1 MNLKAYGAMLVFLA
15 ATAGRPVF
23 AAQEAECRGVAA
35 GVVAALRASGEVVGE
50 DAVEAAI
57 LGARRGCEAA
67 MMSGVPSGGDG
78 PANAAKAE
86 DEGSFWNIFGDGDD
100 ADEGDPASENPGIER
115 LKRLR
120 N

>member
-15 ATAGRPVF
+15 ATAGRP
-23 AAQEAECRGVAA
+23 AYADREAECRGVAA
-35 GVVAALRASGEVVGE
+35 GVVAALRASGEVAGE
-50 DAVEAAI
+50 DAIEAAV

-67 MMSGVPSGGDG
+67 MMTAGTSDSNG
-78 PANAAKAE
+78 PASAAKAE
-86 DEGSFWNIFGDGDD
+86 EEGSFWNIFGDEDD
-100 ADEGDPASENPGIER
+100 ATEGAPTSENPGIER